1 MVKHTECDKLQINSI
16 VINNVS
22 VGLDMKTT
30 TYQQTEIKR
39 GGMRV
44 VFECPDYSEE
54 DNKIK
59 SEVKEILSNALQEHL
74 KKIS

>member
-1 MVKHTECDKLQINSI
+1 M
-16 VINNVS
+16 
-22 VGLDMKTT
+22 GLDMNTT